1 MNIPRMSI
9 TSQTLACEVGPIS
22 EKSMADVGDFKASI
36 RQKVLKPQERSFG
49 IRNIQRFLGL
59 STSKVAGYQ
68 QKDWTGLSEDYED
81 S

>member
-1 MNIPRMSI
+1 M
-9 TSQTLACEVGPIS
+9 Q
-22 EKSMADVGDFKASI
+22 ASA
-36 RQKVLKPQERSFG
+36 KKLKPQERSFG

-59 STSKVAGYQ
+59 STSKVVGYQ